1 MKRVLSVI
9 VALFVMVSMVWTAGT
24 VAQAQMPAPGPGGLP
39 GPEKPA
45 AAPGAEKGQTK
56 DIEGKIKSVEPSG
69 ANTKVALD
77 DGTQLIIPAS
87 LKVQRAALKQG
98 ATVKAS
104 FEEKGGL
111 KVVTNIEVQPGS

>member
-9 VALFVMVSMVWTAGT
+9 VALFVMVSMVWTAET
-24 VAQAQMPAPGPGGLP
+24 LAQMQPLPGPGAP
-39 GPEKPA
+39 G

-77 DGTQLIIPAS
+77 DGTQLMIPAS
-87 LKVQRAALKQG
+87 LKVQRAALKEG

-111 KVVTNIEVQPGS
+111 KVVTSIEVRPGS